1 MIASSFFVVA
11 SGQSSG
17 GVKMA
22 FLMAE
27 PQAQARSAAAS
38 LLTASRMMTCA
49 FRTFLFKYS
58 TTVSTDTASC
68 SSCQQS

>member
-1 MIASSFFVVA
+1 MMASSFFVVA

-27 PQAQARSAAAS
+27 PHRAIESVLALVDEHTQDRPLGILGDPGVNVLQLNLALDRVTS
-38 LLTASRMMTCA
+38 
-49 FRTFLFKYS
+49 
-58 TTVSTDTASC
+58 
-68 SSCQQS
+68 